1 MRIGSITLEP
11 TRRDDEPLTP
21 NEMHAVEAMVT
32 HLTDIAQQLG
42 RANTVGDVRTLSAAI
57 EVLDAAPDA

>member
-1 MRIGSITLEP
+1 MRIGSIILEP

-42 RANTVGDVRTLSAAI
+42 RANTVGDVRTLSASI